1 MSAVSRFAGVMV
13 VSTLLGSAALAQE
26 APAKPPAKAR
36 FYRLDFVVKE
46 VEDGKTINSRAYFAI
61 MSSANGA
68 SPTAIRTGSRVPVAT
83 PPNSS
88 NFQLYEVGVSI
99 DCRSG
104 LMLDVPQAEAL
115 ESQGLLALN
124 VTADITGLAPTEGMP
139 NAQAAVTRNI
149 RWASAVIVPVKKPT
163 IIFSSDDVTSKRKVQ
178 LELTATPIQQ

>member
-46 VEDGKTINSRAYFAI
+46 VEDGKTTNSRAYFAI

-68 SPTAIRTGSRVPVAT
+68 SQTAIRSGSRVPIAT
-83 PPNSS
+83 PAGSS
-88 NFQLYEVGVSI
+88 NYQFYEVGVNI
-99 DCRSG
+99 DCRPS
-104 LMLDVPQAEAL
+104 VPQESEAL

-124 VTADITGLAPTEGMP
+124 ITADISGVAPTEGMA
-139 NAQAAVTRNI
+139 NAQAPITRNI
-149 RWASAVIVPVKKPT
+149 RWASAVIVSVKKPT

-178 LELTATPIQQ
+178 LELTATPI